1 MQGLRQWFGARSC
14 LAKGFIIL
22 VATGLAI
29 TVLQGLFTNSFIVFL
44 LSLAVF
50 VLLIGTH
57 VARAGLAT
65 PLRSRL

>member
-1 MQGLRQWFGARSC
+1 MVRGRSC

-57 VARAGLAT
+57 VARAGLTT